1 MMRKVRYRL
10 LCGSLLQYNQQRRGV
25 NNMGEEKKRLPVGLE
40 NFEQIIKDNYY
51 YVDKTGLI
59 SELIRN
65 GGMVN
70 LFTRPRRFGKTLNMS
85 MLEYFFSIEGDKSI
99 FDGLEILKDQ
109 KLCDEYMGKYPVIS
123 VSLKGINAAAYE
135 GAFDFAV
142 QIMQR
147 AAEAFQFLCDSECLS
162 EHDKEAYKKLLDSN
176 MSEAV
181 FCSGLRRLSE
191 LLAKHYGT
199 KVILLIDEYDVPL
212 AKAFANGYY
221 DQMVFLIR
229 NLLEQAL
236 KTNSSLKL
244 AVLTGCMRISKESI
258 FTGLNNFTTFTIAD
272 VDFDEYFGFTD
283 QEVRDLLTYY
293 ECADKYESI
302 KEWYDGYRFG
312 NVDVYCPWD
321 VVSYLRSLRTNR
333 EAIPQNYW
341 INTSSNA
348 EVKEFIRQ
356 SKNLTTKREI
366 ERLMAGESITKT
378 IHPEL
383 TYKEMYES
391 IENIWSVL
399 FATGYLTQSGQVDA
413 RKFKLRIP
421 NLEIRDIFKTQIMEY
436 FKESVAKDGDMLG
449 RFCKALKNG
458 EEKKVEDI
466 FESYLKKTISIRDT
480 FVRKEMKENFYHG
493 ILLGILGIK
502 EEWGV
507 FSNQETGEGYSDIL
521 IETENSE
528 TAILIEVKYAGDGNL
543 DVACERALKQVEE
556 RKYDEELRENGV
568 DKILKYGIACYMKR
582 CKVKLAEESYIET

>member
-99 FDGLEILKDQ
+99 FDGLEILKDP

-283 QEVRDLLTYY
+283 QEVRYLLTYY

-507 FSNQETGEGYSDIL
+507 FSNQETGESYSDIL

>member
-1 MMRKVRYRL
+1 
-10 LCGSLLQYNQQRRGV
+10 
-25 NNMGEEKKRLPVGLE
+25 MGEAKKRLPVGLE

-85 MLEYFFSIEGDKSI
+85 MLEHFFSIEGDKSI
-99 FDGLEILKDQ
+99 FDGLKISKDTE
-109 KLCDEYMGKYPVIS
+109 LSEEYMGKYPVIS

-142 QIMQR
+142 QIMKTT
-147 AAEAFQFLCDSECLS
+147 AGSMQF
-162 EHDKEAYKKLLDSN
+162 LLDSKVLSDYDKSDYKALLDSS

-181 FCSGLRRLSE
+181 FCGGLRRLSE
-191 LLAKHYGT
+191 LLEKHYGT

-272 VDFDEYFGFTD
+272 VDFDECFGFTD

-293 ECADKYESI
+293 ECTDKYGSI

-321 VVSYLRSLRTNR
+321 VVSHLRSLRTNR

-348 EVKEFIRQ
+348 EVKEFIGQ

-399 FATGYLTQSGQVDA
+399 FATGYLTQSGQVDV
-413 RKFKLRIP
+413 RTFKLRIP

-436 FKESVAKDGDMLG
+436 FKESVAKDGDRLG
-449 RFCKALKNG
+449 RFCEALKNG
-458 EEKKVEDI
+458 KEKKVEDI

-507 FSNQETGEGYSDIL
+507 FSNQEIGEGYSDIL

-543 DVACERALKQVEE
+543 DAACERALKQVEE

-582 CKVKLAEESYIET
+582 CKVKLADS

>member
-1 MMRKVRYRL
+1 
-10 LCGSLLQYNQQRRGV
+10 
-25 NNMGEEKKRLPVGLE
+25 MGEAKKRLPVGLE

-85 MLEYFFSIEGDKSI
+85 MLEHFFSIEGDKSI
-99 FDGLEILKDQ
+99 FDGLKISKDTE
-109 KLCDEYMGKYPVIS
+109 LSEEYMGKYPVIS

-142 QIMQR
+142 QIMKTT
-147 AAEAFQFLCDSECLS
+147 AGSMQF
-162 EHDKEAYKKLLDSN
+162 LLDSKVLSDYDKSDYKALLN
-176 MSEAV
+176 SSMSEAV
-181 FCSGLRRLSE
+181 FCGGLRRLSE
-191 LLAKHYGT
+191 LLEKHYGT

-399 FATGYLTQSGQVDA
+399 FATGYLTQSGQVDV
-413 RKFKLRIP
+413 RTFKLRIP

-582 CKVKLAEESYIET
+582 CKVKLADS

>member
-1 MMRKVRYRL
+1 
-10 LCGSLLQYNQQRRGV
+10 
-25 NNMGEEKKRLPVGLE
+25 MGEEKKRLPVGLE

-59 SELIRN
+59 SELLRN

-99 FDGLEILKDQ
+99 FDGLEILKDP

-341 INTSSNA
+341 ITTSSNA

-528 TAILIEVKYAGDGNL
+528 MAILIEVKYAHDENL
-543 DVACERALKQVEE
+543 DQACEKALKQVEE

>member
-1 MMRKVRYRL
+1 
-10 LCGSLLQYNQQRRGV
+10 
-25 NNMGEEKKRLPVGLE
+25 MGEEKKRLPVGLE

-312 NVDVYCPWD
+312 NVDGYCPWD

>member
-1 MMRKVRYRL
+1 
-10 LCGSLLQYNQQRRGV
+10 
-25 NNMGEEKKRLPVGLE
+25 MGEEKKRLPVGVE
-40 NFEQIIKDNYY
+40 NFELIINDNYY

-59 SELIRN
+59 SELLRN

>member
-1 MMRKVRYRL
+1 
-10 LCGSLLQYNQQRRGV
+10 
-25 NNMGEEKKRLPVGLE
+25 MGEEKKRLPVGLE

-99 FDGLEILKDQ
+99 FDGLEILKDP

-466 FESYLKKTISIRDT
+466 FESYLKKTISIQDT

>member
-1 MMRKVRYRL
+1 
-10 LCGSLLQYNQQRRGV
+10 
-25 NNMGEEKKRLPVGLE
+25 MGEEKKRLPVGLE

-70 LFTRPRRFGKTLNMS
+70 LFTRPRHFGKTLNMS

-99 FDGLEILKDQ
+99 FDGLEILKDP

-181 FCSGLRRLSE
+181 FCGGLRRLSE
-191 LLAKHYGT
+191 LLKKHYGT

-507 FSNQETGEGYSDIL
+507 FSNQETGESYSDIL

>member
-1 MMRKVRYRL
+1 
-10 LCGSLLQYNQQRRGV
+10 
-25 NNMGEEKKRLPVGLE
+25 MGEEKKRLPVGLE

-99 FDGLEILKDQ
+99 FDGLEILKDP

-543 DVACERALKQVEE
+543 DVDCEIALKQVEE

>member
-1 MMRKVRYRL
+1 
-10 LCGSLLQYNQQRRGV
+10 
-25 NNMGEEKKRLPVGLE
+25 MGEEKKRLPVGLE

-528 TAILIEVKYAGDGNL
+528 TAILIEVKYADDGNL

>member
-1 MMRKVRYRL
+1 
-10 LCGSLLQYNQQRRGV
+10 
-25 NNMGEEKKRLPVGLE
+25 MGEEKKRLPVGLE

-521 IETENSE
+521 IEIENSE

>member
-1 MMRKVRYRL
+1 
-10 LCGSLLQYNQQRRGV
+10 
-25 NNMGEEKKRLPVGLE
+25 MGEEKKRLPVGLE

-135 GAFDFAV
+135 GTFDFAV

>member
-1 MMRKVRYRL
+1 M
-10 LCGSLLQYNQQRRGV
+10 CGSLLQYNQQRKGV

-99 FDGLEILKDQ
+99 FDGLEILKDP

-543 DVACERALKQVEE
+543 DVACERALKQGEE

>member
-1 MMRKVRYRL
+1 
-10 LCGSLLQYNQQRRGV
+10 
-25 NNMGEEKKRLPVGLE
+25 
-40 NFEQIIKDNYY
+40 
-51 YVDKTGLI
+51 LI

>member
-1 MMRKVRYRL
+1 
-10 LCGSLLQYNQQRRGV
+10 
-25 NNMGEEKKRLPVGLE
+25 MGEEKKRLPVGLE

-123 VSLKGINAAAYE
+123 VSLKGINVAAYE